1 MNLRDKV
8 LGYLEEHKD
17 SYVSGEQLAELFG
30 VSRAAV
36 WKAIKRLQKE
46 GHEITAVT
54 GRGYRLS
61 AGSDILSSAGIARYL
76 RHGNADQIIVR
87 SAVDSTNNVAKEMAL
102 KGAAHGTVI
111 AAERQTSGRGR
122 LGRSFESPEGT
133 GIYLT
138 IIMRPRADIEKA
150 LLITTAAAVGVCR
163 AIRALTGQQAEIK
176 WVNDIY
182 IDGKKVCGI
191 LTEAITDFETGS
203 LESVV
208 TGIGVNF
215 RTPEGGFSEEV
226 RKRGICCLFDSQE
239 PTITRNELAARIV
252 DEVLE
257 ICENLDDKSF
267 LREYRE
273 WSAVIGKEVR
283 LVRGTEEKQARV
295 LDIGDSGGLIV
306 LTADGEQQELTSGEI
321 SVRW

>member
-17 SYVSGEQLAELFG
+17 AYVSGEQLAELFG

-36 WKAIKRLQKE
+36 WKAIKRLQEE

-76 RHGNADQIIVR
+76 RHGNADQIIVH

-138 IIMRPRADIEKA
+138 IIMRPRADIAAHHYRGGGGRVSRHPGTHRAASGNQVGQRYLYRWEKS
-150 LLITTAAAVGVCR
+150 LRNT
-163 AIRALTGQQAEIK
+163 
-176 WVNDIY
+176 
-182 IDGKKVCGI
+182 DGGYHR
-191 LTEAITDFETGS
+191 F
-203 LESVV
+203 
-208 TGIGVNF
+208 
-215 RTPEGGFSEEV
+215 
-226 RKRGICCLFDSQE
+226 
-239 PTITRNELAARIV
+239 
-252 DEVLE
+252 
-257 ICENLDDKSF
+257 
-267 LREYRE
+267 
-273 WSAVIGKEVR
+273 
-283 LVRGTEEKQARV
+283 
-295 LDIGDSGGLIV
+295 
-306 LTADGEQQELTSGEI
+306 
-321 SVRW
+321 